1 MPLDLFP
8 GRDHVLDRLD
18 RIRRVGKLGQPFLF
32 VGDEGTGKE
41 TTALEFA
48 RRLNCAAPDTCAV
61 GSRCESCVKALTFQ
75 HPDIR
80 WLGPAPA
87 TVSEDEVRGLLE
99 AKSRQPFHASPW
111 TAASFLS
118 IGDPDHPG
126 PLTVRAL
133 IRFLRRRAFQSPWKV
148 AVVTDAQRLNP
159 AAANAF
165 LKTLEEPPPST
176 VIMMLTTGTAGMLPT
191 ILSRCQTVRFSPWP
205 AAEMAAL
212 LGQTV
217 ETDRESLEQAA
228 RAADGNVRRA
238 LALLEPETNLLL
250 AWAAQTFAALHEGNR
265 AAGALLADDLHRGA
279 VPEDLVPA
287 EATPKRLEA
296 KEPAARRTR
305 AIRLC
310 ELLNIL
316 YSDAVACRET
326 GDAWRPRLPGAAD
339 QVAAAAARR
348 RTAGLLEDLARVE
361 SARLDLVRNVNVG
374 LVMAVLCEEL
384 IDHVQRDQRRTQ
396 TGQA

>member
-1 MPLDLFP
+1 LPLDVFP

-18 RIRRVGKLGQPFLF
+18 RIRRADKLGQPFLF

-41 TTALEFA
+41 ATALEFA
-48 RRLNCAAPDTCAV
+48 RRLNCAAPDSCAP
-61 GSRCESCVKALTFQ
+61 GRRCESCVKALTFQ

-87 TVSEDEVRGLLE
+87 TVGEDEVRELLV
-99 AKSRQPFHASPW
+99 AKSRQPFHPSPW
-111 TAASFLS
+111 NAASFLS

-126 PLTVRAL
+126 PLTIRAL

-148 AVVTDAQRLNP
+148 AVVADAQRLNP

-165 LKTLEEPPPST
+165 LKTLEEPPPRT
-176 VIMMLTTGTAGMLPT
+176 VIMLLTTGTAGMLPT
-191 ILSRCQTVRFSPWP
+191 ILSRCQTQRFAPWP
-205 AAEMAAL
+205 TGEMATL
-212 LGQTV
+212 LGEIT
-217 ETDRESLEQAA
+217 EAEPGALEQAA
-228 RAADGNVRRA
+228 RAADGSVRRA

-250 AWAAQTFAALHEGNR
+250 AWATHTFTALHAGDR

-279 VPEDLVPA
+279 VPAELVPPDA
-287 EATPKRLEA
+287 SARRLEA
-296 KEPAARRTR
+296 KEPAQRRTR

-316 YSDAVACRET
+316 YSDAVACREM
-326 GDAWRPRLPGAAD
+326 GDAWRARLPGAAD
-339 QVAAAAARR
+339 EVAAAAARR
-348 RTAGLLEDLARVE
+348 RTSSLLLDLAAVE
-361 SARLDLVRNVNVG
+361 SARLDLVRNLNVG

-384 IDHVQRDQRRTQ
+384 IDHVQRDQRRTDA
-396 TGQA
+396 GQA